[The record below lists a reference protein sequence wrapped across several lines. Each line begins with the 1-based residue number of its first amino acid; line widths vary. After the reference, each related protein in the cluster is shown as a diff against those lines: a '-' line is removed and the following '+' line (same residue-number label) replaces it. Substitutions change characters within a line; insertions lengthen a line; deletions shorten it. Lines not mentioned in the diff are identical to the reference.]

1 MSLSDK
7 GIELLKKHVD
17 DSEITFKIVV
27 LGDSFVGKSCLA
39 LKAVHNTFNNNY
51 SSTVGFEFLNYSTKL
66 ENYNI
71 KLQVWD
77 TCGQETYRSLISSF
91 YHSSSLAILVYA
103 IDNIS
108 SFYNIEVWLEEIK
121 TKGNSDILLML
132 IGNKADIENK
142 REVTKEMA
150 NEFCERNNIKIFME
164 ASAKTGYNVDNI
176 FKEATKILL
185 EQHQR
190 QKIYIY
196 RPESMRHIEY
206 HEEELDKTRTKE
218 IVLSESDSFFTQKK
232 KRRCCF

>member
-1 MSLSDK
+1 
-7 GIELLKKHVD
+7 
-17 DSEITFKIVV
+17 
-27 LGDSFVGKSCLA
+27 
-39 LKAVHNTFNNNY
+39 
-51 SSTVGFEFLNYSTKL
+51 
-66 ENYNI
+66 
-71 KLQVWD
+71 
-77 TCGQETYRSLISSF
+77 
-91 YHSSSLAILVYA
+91 
-103 IDNIS
+103 
-108 SFYNIEVWLEEIK
+108 
-121 TKGNSDILLML
+121 ML

-185 EQHQR
+185 EQHQK

-218 IVLSESDSFFTQKK
+218 IVLSERNYDNQIHIRNTKNKINTNNLKTSGNSKNNKNVIEKIINPNKK
-232 KRRCCF
+232 KIINFERGGGIMFVLLLEDYLHL

>member
-1 MSLSDK
+1 
-7 GIELLKKHVD
+7 
-17 DSEITFKIVV
+17 
-27 LGDSFVGKSCLA
+27 
-39 LKAVHNTFNNNY
+39 
-51 SSTVGFEFLNYSTKL
+51 
-66 ENYNI
+66 
-71 KLQVWD
+71 
-77 TCGQETYRSLISSF
+77 
-91 YHSSSLAILVYA
+91 
-103 IDNIS
+103 
-108 SFYNIEVWLEEIK
+108 
-121 TKGNSDILLML
+121 ML

-185 EQHQR
+185 EQHQK